1 MDTNCATSD
10 SRGTLYRDALLELGE
25 RYGSGI
31 RALEALPAHVDADA
45 DTVLAQLAQA
55 FRMTPI
61 GIREMRGL
69 EPDFS
74 VMPFV
79 EATARLCMGF
89 RDGAGLLFVIA
100 DPLDARIR
108 GCIDQRMRARPT
120 VPYRWAL
127 ASVGDLNAYLAA
139 REKDVR
145 AMDTLAL
152 DGAVR
157 GASENC
163 ASSPRSRNWSAG
175 VSTVGSLTSA
185 MAPKCPMVRF

>member
-1 MDTNCATSD
+1 MRHGHELRNPD
-10 SRGTLYRDALLELGE
+10 SRGTLYRDALRELGE

-45 DTVLAQLAQA
+45 DTVLALLAQA

-61 GIREMRGL
+61 GIREMHGL

-108 GCIDQRMRARPT
+108 WLHRPAHARAPHRA
-120 VPYRWAL
+120 VP
-127 ASVGDLNAYLAA
+127 VVA
-139 REKDVR
+139 RERRRSECLSCRPRKGCAGDGHARDGRRR
-145 AMDTLAL
+145 A
-152 DGAVR
+152 GR
-157 GASENC
+157 Q
-163 ASSPRSRNWSAG
+163 
-175 VSTVGSLTSA
+175 
-185 MAPKCPMVRF
+185 